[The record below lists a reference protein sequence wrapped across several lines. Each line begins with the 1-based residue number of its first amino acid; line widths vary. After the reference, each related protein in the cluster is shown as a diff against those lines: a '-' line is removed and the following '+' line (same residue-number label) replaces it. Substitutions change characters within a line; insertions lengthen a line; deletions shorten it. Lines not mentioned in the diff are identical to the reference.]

1 MEEKWMV
8 LGVIILGFIVA
19 FFLGWLIGKKTA
31 EHKKFDGTLIIGEEE
46 DREQFR
52 FIFDVELED
61 LREKH
66 ELVMRIQKKQT

>member
-8 LGVIILGFIVA
+8 LGVIILGFIIA
-19 FFLGWLIGKKTA
+19 FFLGVLIGKKTSGR
-31 EHKKFDGTLIIGEEE
+31 KNFDGTLVIGKEE

-66 ELVMRIQKKQT
+66 ELVMRIQKEQT